1 MHTLGKVDGVENGNT
16 IFCPLQKL
24 SYLANQTAFW
34 VGNDIR
40 AVKLHDIWLAEKPC
54 LAAAR
59 AADDKNILVSRVLR
73 VFGAVGHH
81 QPFRLRQQHIVVKDG
96 INERLDVCRC
106 AP

>member
-1 MHTLGKVDGVENGNT
+1 MMTAVLVLMTCCNGVQREHNK
-16 IFCPLQKL
+16 KL
-24 SYLANQTAFW
+24 SVT
-34 VGNDIR
+34 VRVSNDIR
-40 AVKLHDIWLAEKPC
+40 AVKLHDIGFTKKSC
-54 LAAAR
+54 FAAAR

-106 AP
+106 TP